1 MIIRQNGVNISE
13 IAGACLRVWGY
24 FHIFVQIKDTEFRAH
39 QTLNEGGHWI
49 HDQIKKVTK

>member
-1 MIIRQNGVNISE
+1 MIIRQNYVNKAE

-39 QTLNEGGHWI
+39 QNK
-49 HDQIKKVTK
+49 IKADTGFTTK